1 MLEASEGGTV
11 GGISGSESDPRDVRP
26 HASAAGLHAGA
37 TGSHALAAELHAGAA
52 GPHALAA
59 ELHAGPTGSHAPA
72 AELHAGATGPHA
84 LAAEL
89 HAGPTGSHAL
99 AAELHAGPTGS
110 HAPAAR
116 LHVGAAGP
124 HAPAAR
130 LHAGATGSHAPAR
143 LHVRPTGSHARTAG
157 LHAGDV
163 GTHAAATE
171 RATRTLGSLARFG
184 AAVATRRSLGPRGP
198 VAALGSNFTG
208 TSSFG
213 RAVLSVGGGERRC
226 GQQKAGGKKQGEW
239 SHEFGSNPEEGAGSL
254 GGKATGLSTSAG
266 HPRRFTEFDVLLER
280 EGTPQI
286 ADLQPIGDRP
296 ERKTV

>member
-1 MLEASEGGTV
+1 MAAGPHALASE
-11 GGISGSESDPRDVRP
+11 
-26 HASAAGLHAGA
+26 LHAGVA
-37 TGSHALAAELHAGAA
+37 GPHALASELHAGAA

-59 ELHAGPTGSHAPA
+59 ELHAGATGSHSLA
-72 AELHAGATGPHA
+72 AELHAGAAGPHA
-84 LAAEL
+84 LA
-89 HAGPTGSHAL
+89 S
-99 AAELHAGPTGS
+99 ELHAGPTGS
-110 HAPAAR
+110 HAP
-116 LHVGAAGP
+116 
-124 HAPAAR
+124 
-130 LHAGATGSHAPAR
+130 
-143 LHVRPTGSHARTAG
+143 
-157 LHAGDV
+157 
-163 GTHAAATE
+163 ATE

-213 RAVLSVGGGERRC
+213 RAVLSVGGRERRG
-226 GQQKAGGKKQGEW
+226 GQQQAGGEKQGEW
-239 SHEFGSNPEEGAGSL
+239 SHEIGSIPDEGAGSL